1 MIVIAESGSTKT
13 DWRIIGKE
21 VHSFETLG
29 LNPYFVNTQTITKE
43 LLPFL
48 NHETPFQI
56 EEVHFYGTGIT
67 DSSKG
72 EIIAQGI
79 RAALGR
85 DLPVYTYSDVVA
97 AARALF
103 GDGEGLACILG
114 TGSNSCF
121 WDGQKIS
128 FQIPPLGFWLGDEGS
143 GGHLGKSL
151 LLSYLHKEMPQQI
164 RQLFEETY
172 GAKDRLEILNHAYQQ
187 EKPNRYF
194 AQFCPFLHQNLSDP
208 FCKELVEKSFQLFL
222 EKYILKYPQLKE
234 IPIGI
239 VGSVAFH
246 FKEALQYVFEQHQ
259 LSVSKIVQK
268 PIDALVSYHQ
278 IILQQDEPKT

>member
-21 VHSFETLG
+21 IHSFETLG
-29 LNPYFVNTQTITKE
+29 LNPYFVNADTITKE

-56 EEVHFYGTGIT
+56 KEVHFYGTGIT

-72 EIIAQGI
+72 DIVAQGI
-79 RAALGR
+79 KDALKQNV
-85 DLPVYTYSDVVA
+85 PVYTYSDVIA

-103 GDGEGLACILG
+103 GDSEGLACILG

-121 WDGQKIS
+121 WNGQKIS

-151 LLSYLHKEMPQQI
+151 LLSYLHKEMPQDI
-164 RQLFEETY
+164 RERFEGIY

-194 AQFCPFLHQNLSDP
+194 AQFCPFLHQNLSDS
-208 FCKELVEKSFQLFL
+208 FCIELVEKSFRLFA
-222 EKYILKYPQLKE
+222 EKYLLKYPQVRKTQ
-234 IPIGI
+234 IGI
-239 VGSVAFH
+239 VGSIAYH
-246 FKEALQYVFEQHQ
+246 FKDVLQSGFSQYG
-259 LSVSKIVQK
+259 LSIDRIVQK
-268 PIDALVSYHQ
+268 PIDALVTYHQ
-278 IILQQDEPKT
+278 IILQQDDTKS

>member
-21 VHSFETLG
+21 IHLFETLG
-29 LNPYFVNTQTITKE
+29 LNPYFVNAETITKE

-48 NHETPFQI
+48 NDKTPFQI
-56 EEVHFYGTGIT
+56 KEVHFYGTGIT
-67 DSSKG
+67 DTSKG
-72 EIIAQGI
+72 DIIAKGI
-79 RAALGR
+79 KDALKQEI
-85 DLPVYTYSDVVA
+85 PVYTYSDVIA
-97 AARALF
+97 SARALF
-103 GDGEGLACILG
+103 GDTEGLACILG
-114 TGSNSCF
+114 TGSNSCL

-151 LLSYLHKEMPQQI
+151 LLAYLHKEMPQEV
-164 RQLFEETY
+164 REGFEKIY

-194 AQFCPFLHQNLSDP
+194 AQFCPFLLENAADP
-208 FCKELVEKSFQLFL
+208 FCRALIENSFQLYI
-222 EKYILKYPQLKE
+222 EKYLLKYPQIREVK
-234 IPIGI
+234 IGI

-246 FKEALQYVFEQHQ
+246 FKEILISVFSQNH
-259 LSVSKIVQK
+259 LVIDTIVQK

-278 IILQQDEPKT
+278 IILQQEERKS

>member
-13 DWRIIGKE
+13 DWRIIGKKI
-21 VHSFETLG
+21 HSFETPG
-29 LNPYFVNTQTITKE
+29 LNPYFVNADTITKE

-56 EEVHFYGTGIT
+56 KEVHFYGTGIT

-72 EIIAQGI
+72 AIVVQGVQN
-79 RAALGR
+79 ALKQNI
-85 DLPVYTYSDVVA
+85 PVYTYSDVIA

-103 GDGEGLACILG
+103 GDNEGLACILG

-121 WDGQKIS
+121 WNGQSIG

-151 LLSYLHKEMPQQI
+151 LLSYLQKEMPQDV
-164 RQLFEETY
+164 RDRFESIY

-194 AQFCPFLHQNLSDP
+194 AQFCPFLHQNLNDS
-208 FCKELVEKSFQLFL
+208 FCRELVKDSFRLFV
-222 EKYILKYPQLKE
+222 EKYLLKYPQLKE
-234 IPIGI
+234 TSVGI
-239 VGSVAFH
+239 VGSIAFH
-246 FKEALQYVFEQHQ
+246 FNEILQNVFSEYEITVQ
-259 LSVSKIVQK
+259 KTVQK
-268 PIDALVSYHQ
+268 PIDALVPYHQ
-278 IILQQDEPKT
+278 IILQQDDTKS

>member
-21 VHSFETLG
+21 IHSFETLG
-29 LNPYFVNTQTITKE
+29 LNPYFVNADTITKE

-56 EEVHFYGTGIT
+56 KEVHFYGTGIT

-72 EIIAQGI
+72 DIVAQGI
-79 RAALGR
+79 KDALKQNV
-85 DLPVYTYSDVVA
+85 PVYTYSDVIA

-103 GDGEGLACILG
+103 GDNEGLACILG

-121 WDGQKIS
+121 WNGQKIS

-151 LLSYLHKEMPQQI
+151 LLSYLHKEMPQDI
-164 RQLFEETY
+164 RERFEGIY
-172 GAKDRLEILNHAYQQ
+172 GAKGRLEILNHAYQQ

-208 FCKELVEKSFQLFL
+208 FCRELVENSFRLFA
-222 EKYILKYPQLKE
+222 EKYLLKYPQLRE
-234 IPIGI
+234 TQIGI
-239 VGSVAFH
+239 VGSIAYH
-246 FKEALQYVFEQHQ
+246 FKDVLQSVFSQYG
-259 LSVSKIVQK
+259 LSIDRIVQK
-268 PIDALVSYHQ
+268 PIDALVTYHQ
-278 IILQQDEPKT
+278 IILQKDDIKS